1 MSHLTNTQP
10 VETPAQQNRGRLIGG
25 ALMIGIGLYLLVAQF
40 VQSEWMGLLI
50 MPGLGLA
57 FVLGGLIGRN
67 AGLLVPG
74 GILSGLGAGAYLVAE
89 PFAAASEMAQGGLF
103 LLAFAGGWALIV
115 LLSWFIGQRVLW
127 PLIPG
132 GILAVIGALLLGGG
146 TGLQILEWAGRL
158 WPVALVLGGLAV
170 LFRRRA

>member
-10 VETPAQQNRGRLIGG
+10 AETPAHQARGRLVGG

-57 FVLGGLIGRN
+57 FVLGGLFGRN

-74 GILSGLGAGAYLVAE
+74 GILSGLGLGAYLVAG
-89 PFAAASEMAQGGLF
+89 PFVAAGEMTQGGLF
-103 LLAFAGGWALIV
+103 LLAFALGWALIV
-115 LLSWFIGQRVLW
+115 VLSWLIGQRMLW

-132 GILAVIGALLLGGG
+132 GILATIGALLLGGS
-146 TGLQILEWAGRL
+146 TGVQVLEWIGRL
-158 WPVALVLGGLAV
+158 WPVALVLGGLAI
-170 LFRRRA
+170 LFRRR